1 MSVKDHYDNHL
12 GNFYSWMTG
21 NFGEKQVSQ
30 QHFFHTNAIV
40 PNASKVAI
48 DLGAGHGL
56 QSVSLAKLGF
66 AVHAVDFNQ
75 QLLQELRS
83 NTNGLSVTVI
93 KDEIINFLEHTSLEA
108 EVITCMGDTLIH
120 L

>member
-1 MSVKDHYDNHL
+1 MFPQFRLMSVKDHYDNHL

-56 QSVSLAKLGF
+56 QSVHWLNLDLPF
-66 AVHAVDFNQ
+66 M
-75 QLLQELRS
+75 R
-83 NTNGLSVTVI
+83 
-93 KDEIINFLEHTSLEA
+93 
-108 EVITCMGDTLIH
+108 
-120 L
+120 